1 VALEQCGGTVMF
13 LQAAMVV
20 VCRCS
25 SFFNDPSAVPMVTA
39 MASTTRVQLAATEG
53 QAMGKELKAENKVA
67 VEEVAKA
74 SSAPAL
80 AEMKKALLMGS
91 MEGGISQVTYT
102 PPPPSSPRKCGRLL
116 SPET

>member
-1 VALEQCGGTVMF
+1 VMF

-20 VCRCS
+20 VRRCS

-53 QAMGKELKAENKVA
+53 QAMGKELKAENKVV

-80 AEMKKALLMGS
+80 AEMKALLMGS